1 MKNSKNILDDKTMV
15 ADAAKQNKKIEDMLK
30 KSEEIIATNNLKA
43 INEYLSQLKELGGM
57 LPKAQLKKIADNLAV
72 NITDDLGDIAFF
84 IKLYGQYGAI
94 SPKIV
99 KRIMLQYN
107 KAQEAEFLAYFADMV
122 SGMSDA
128 DLDKLI
134 AETSTSNPKLNEM
147 CKRIKKRRES
157 TQMVRHVE
165 QQVLPMFDA
174 PVAKKKA
181 TKKKAKK
188 AEELEEEAEITLT
201 K

>member
-1 MKNSKNILDDKTMV
+1 MKNSKNVLDDKAFV
-15 ADAAKQNKKIEDMLK
+15 ADAAKQNKKIEEMMA
-30 KSEEIIATNNLKA
+30 KSAEVIATNDLKA
-43 INEYLSQLKELGGM
+43 INQYLSELKELGGM
-57 LPKAQLKKIADNLAV
+57 LPKAQLKKVADNLAV

-107 KAQEAEFLAYFADMV
+107 KAQEAEFLSYFADMV
-122 SGMSDA
+122 SGMSDE

-134 AETSTSNPKLNEM
+134 KETENNPKLNEI
-147 CKRIKKRRES
+147 CKRIKKRRMS
-157 TQMVRHVE
+157 TKMVRHVE
-165 QQVLPMFDA
+165 QQVLPAFDL
-174 PVAKKKA
+174 PVVKKKA

-188 AEELEEEAEITLT
+188 TEELADEEEMALT

>member
-1 MKNSKNILDDKTMV
+1 MKNSKNILDEKAMV
-15 ADAAKQNKKIEDMLK
+15 ADAAKQNKKIEELLK
-30 KSEEIIATNNLKA
+30 KGDAIIASNDLKA
-43 INEYLSQLKELGGM
+43 INDYLSELKELGGM
-57 LPKAQLKKIADNLAV
+57 LKKEQLKKVADNLSV
-72 NITDDLGDIAFF
+72 NITDDLSDITFF

-94 SPKIV
+94 SPKLI

-128 DLDKLI
+128 DLDRLI
-134 AETSTSNPKLNEM
+134 KETQNNPKLNEI
-147 CKRIKKRRES
+147 CKRIKQRRLS

-165 QQVLPMFDA
+165 QQVIPAFDM
-174 PVAKKKA
+174 PTVKKKT
-181 TKKKAKK
+181 TKKKSKQTQ
-188 AEELEEEAEITLT
+188 ELEQEEEMTLT

>member
-1 MKNSKNILDDKTMV
+1 MKNSKNILDDKAMV
-15 ADAAKQNKKIEDMLK
+15 ADAAKQNKKINELLAKGDQ
-30 KSEEIIATNNLKA
+30 IVATNDLKA
-43 INEYLSQLKELGGM
+43 INAYLSELKELGGM
-57 LPKAQLKKIADNLAV
+57 LPKAQLKKVADNLAV

-84 IKLYGQYGAI
+84 VKLYGQYGAI
-94 SPKIV
+94 SPKII

-122 SGMSDA
+122 SGMSDE

-134 AETSTSNPKLNEM
+134 KETANNPKLNDI
-147 CKRIKKRRES
+147 CKRIKKRRMS

-165 QQVLPMFDA
+165 QQILPAFEM
-174 PVAKKKA
+174 PVVKKKA

-188 AEELEEEAEITLT
+188 AEEIEQEEEITLT